1 MAYTYDEL
9 QRKMKSENASKN
21 AAYRDRDRYKALS
34 QKLQEENARLTE
46 ELRTQGG
53 PGKWALNK
61 LIEAQSENAKLK
73 KYIMELEAKH
83 GLQEADNR

>member
-9 QRKMKSENASKN
+9 RRQIKCEQAKKSVAHRE
-21 AAYRDRDRYKALS
+21 RDRYRTLAEH
-34 QKLQEENARLTE
+34 LQEENDKLRE
-46 ELRTQGG
+46 ELRECGG

-83 GLQEADNR
+83 GLQKTDDR